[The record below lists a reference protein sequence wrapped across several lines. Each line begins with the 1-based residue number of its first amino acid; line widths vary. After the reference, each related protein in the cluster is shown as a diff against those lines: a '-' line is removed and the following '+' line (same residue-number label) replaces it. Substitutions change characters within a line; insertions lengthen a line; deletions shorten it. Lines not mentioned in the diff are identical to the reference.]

1 MLGALLHI
9 APGVWRVLGRKRE
22 EQAGAGRL
30 KEVEGC
36 LAPLYIMP
44 RWVRVWNRD
53 ERAGVGR
60 LQEVG
65 G

>member
-1 MLGALLHI
+1 M
-9 APGVWRVLGRKRE
+9 GRKRE

-65 G
+65 VLLDWRREEQASAGRL